1 MQIQDILDRIK
12 QKFMQTEDKAYSEK
26 DISIALGFH
35 PTYIAV
41 TKSRDSIPYE
51 NIIKLCQEK
60 NWSLDEILL
69 GKVPHNITQNID
81 DDSVYLVDYLED
93 TFASCGAG
101 GESYESKRKIKIDK
115 TFIDALKPSG
125 MSYNIEAIRASG
137 DSMEPTIADGSIVI
151 IDKNDT
157 NFSRSGIFVLRTEA
171 GLLIKRLS
179 RNINGDVSVVS
190 DNSVYHIDVIKANN
204 LTVFGKVLGVVRKV

>member
-12 QKFMQTEDKAYSEK
+12 QKFMQTEDKVYSEK

-51 NIIKLCQEK
+51 NIIKLCQDK

-69 GKVPHNITQNID
+69 GKIPQNITETID
-81 DDSVYLVDYLED
+81 DDTVYQINFLDD

-125 MSYNIEAIRASG
+125 MNYNIEAIRASG

-157 NFSRSGIFVLRTEA
+157 NFSRSGIFVLRTEG

-179 RNINGDVSVVS
+179 RNINGDISVVS
-190 DNSVYHIDVIKANN
+190 DNSVYHTDIIKANE
-204 LTVFGKVLGVVRKV
+204 LAVFGKVLGVVRKV